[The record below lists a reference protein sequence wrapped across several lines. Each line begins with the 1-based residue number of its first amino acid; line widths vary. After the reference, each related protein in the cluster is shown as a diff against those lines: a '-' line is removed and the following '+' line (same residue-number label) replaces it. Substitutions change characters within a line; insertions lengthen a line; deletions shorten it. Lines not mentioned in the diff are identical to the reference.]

1 MKTNL
6 SIIVLFLAL
15 IVTFNCFYVVDM
27 TEHVL
32 ITYFG
37 KPVRVVSEPGLKVK
51 GPFLWKVNRLEKRT
65 LEWDGYASQ
74 IPTRDKKYIWIDTYA
89 RWRVVDPLE
98 FFQAVRNERAAQSRL
113 DDIID
118 GATRDLISQ
127 YDLIELVRNSNREM
141 AADESGTPVTVTPIE
156 LGRDQIATKIRQRA
170 ALLMPEFGI
179 ELVDMQI
186 KRINYVEEVRL
197 KVYER
202 MISERRLIA
211 ELLRSEGRRNLEE
224 IEGTREKELNRI
236 RSEAYETAQGIRG
249 QADSLATRIY
259 ADAMGQDPEFY
270 SFVKTLESYAASLKG
285 SSTLILSTD
294 SAYLS
299 YLKDLE
305 PRP

>member
-156 LGRDQIATKIRQRA
+156 LGRDQIATKIRQR
-170 ALLMPEFGI
+170 
-179 ELVDMQI
+179 
-186 KRINYVEEVRL
+186 
-197 KVYER
+197 
-202 MISERRLIA
+202 RLIA

-249 QADSLATRIY
+249 QADSLATRVY